1 METTLTKQK
10 DILNGNE
17 AYLIGIDRN
26 GSQVWLEVL
35 EGTELKC
42 ELFKLN
48 EINLFSNIVKP
59 ISRGLELRLLNGF
72 LNEYLMKIKFLNKH
86 PEQMEYRN
94 GLEMQVL
101 VKDILNLL
109 KPTT

>member
-1 METTLTKQK
+1 MEATLTKQK

-17 AYLIGIDRN
+17 AYLIGIDRSGN
-26 GSQVWLEVL
+26 QVWLEKL

-42 ELFKLN
+42 DLFKLN
-48 EINLFSNIVKP
+48 EINLFSNLVNS

-72 LNEYLMKIKFLNKH
+72 MNEYLMKIKYLNKH
-86 PEQMEYRN
+86 PEQIAYRN

-109 KPTT
+109 NPTT